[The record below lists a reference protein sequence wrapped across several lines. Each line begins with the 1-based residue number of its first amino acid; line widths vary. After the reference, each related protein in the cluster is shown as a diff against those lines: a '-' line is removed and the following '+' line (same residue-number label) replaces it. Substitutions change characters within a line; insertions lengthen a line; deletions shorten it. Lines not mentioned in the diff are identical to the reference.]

1 MKDLE
6 SRIGGRIA
14 RAGERLKQKQ
24 PGLAH
29 ATSAASSNT
38 AQILFSSGTQE
49 TYRSAN
55 TVATGSVFD
64 RHSNA
69 FVVSGTRYA
78 KLYDH
83 NERLSYPQPS
93 CSSYDTSVLSSF
105 SCCFS
110 SAPSQCSAPTA
121 KKRCSTFPARTSST
135 KGKSMV
141 NSTAPC
147 APWISWPRLR
157 RASSSASVTES
168 KSE

>member
-14 RAGERLKQKQ
+14 RAGEKLRQKQ

-93 CSSYDTSVLSSF
+93 CSSYDTSVLSNFYCFFF
-105 SCCFS
+105 SPPSQS
-110 SAPSQCSAPTA
+110 SAPTG
-121 KKRCSTFPARTSST
+121 KKQYSTFPARTSST
-135 KGKSMV
+135 KEKSTV

-147 APWISWPRLR
+147 VPWISWPHLR
-157 RASSSASVTES
+157 RGSSSASVTES